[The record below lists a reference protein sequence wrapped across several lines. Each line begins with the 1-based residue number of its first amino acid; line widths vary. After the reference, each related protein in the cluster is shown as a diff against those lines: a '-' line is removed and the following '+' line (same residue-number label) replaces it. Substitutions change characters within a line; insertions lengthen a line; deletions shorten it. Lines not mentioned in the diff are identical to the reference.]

1 MLNGTIYYRNCKYSY
16 YSKEIEKINNK
27 IKAIY
32 YKLNGRE
39 NESIKCD
46 LSSTLRSNLRFCNYD
61 NVDDNTFLS
70 QLKQVMSDYFNKK
83 TIKIKLNN
91 CQINNYQNIQN
102 ELEKGNLNQINKNEI
117 KLINDNS
124 NTLFDLCLRNN
135 INYFKSNFSMS
146 NSKSTLESL
155 YNFIRLLPNIIR
167 INNIP
172 LSDLDLKIKCYFKHY
187 INLFFLYDLSTSLLE
202 NLKLANEMYKIK
214 YLEMLLNDIIFVLCK
229 IYENIK

>member
-16 YSKEIEKINNK
+16 YSKEIENINNK

-32 YKLNGRE
+32 YKLNGKE
-39 NESIKCD
+39 DEGVKCD
-46 LSSTLRSNLRFCNYD
+46 LCSTLRSNLRFCNYD
-61 NVDDNTFLS
+61 NVDDNTFLF
-70 QLKQVMSDYFNKK
+70 QLKQVISDYFNKITVK
-83 TIKIKLNN
+83 VKLNN
-91 CQINNYQNIQN
+91 NYQINQND
-102 ELEKGNLNQINKNEI
+102 LEKGNLNQIQINKNEI
-117 KLINDNS
+117 KLIKDNS

-167 INNIP
+167 INSIP
-172 LSDLDLKIKCYFKHY
+172 LSDCDLKIKCYFKHY

-229 IYENIK
+229 IYENIN